1 MFLVVPIKTK
11 KIVNGSIKIIMHLTY
26 CRVAMVNNNN
36 SSNAKFIVP
45 LNFHSYDEIANK
57 EKLWQFRRETG
68 ISV

>member
-1 MFLVVPIKTK
+1 MMFLVVPIKTK
-11 KIVNGSIKIIMHLTY
+11 KIANGSIKITMHSIY

-57 EKLWQFRRETG
+57 EKL
-68 ISV
+68 